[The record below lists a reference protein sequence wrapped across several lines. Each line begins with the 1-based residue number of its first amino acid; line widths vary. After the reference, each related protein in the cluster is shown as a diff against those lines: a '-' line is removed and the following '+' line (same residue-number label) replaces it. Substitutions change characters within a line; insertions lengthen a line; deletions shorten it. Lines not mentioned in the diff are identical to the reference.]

1 MPSPRRIH
9 RISQAL
15 HRRQDDLVV
24 AIERVHDRHN
34 ISAILRSADAVGVGH
49 VIWEPDPRQ
58 NEEPIN
64 PEISKGTERWVQLKV
79 TKKLT
84 RDLRALKKKGY
95 QVAATHL
102 SHRAVDFRSL
112 DWTKKWVV
120 ILGNEHAGCSEDVLA
135 EADENIILPMMG
147 LVQSLNV
154 SVATAVLLYEIQRQ
168 RENAGMYQRQLPKRT
183 VQKIMK
189 AWRLN
194 DEGYTIE
201 HLLNPPA
208 PEDELPPAHDRH
220 SDGRLRGFSRVRRR
234 EERARRRAAVAPAI
248 DAQPAAPTNADRPMK
263 RAPSS
268 AKKSR
273 PRSRR

>member
-15 HRRQDDLVV
+15 HRRQDDLIV

-34 ISAILRSADAVGVGH
+34 ISAILRSADAVGIGH

-58 NEEPIN
+58 DEEAIN

-79 TKKLT
+79 TKNLM
-84 RDLRALKKKGY
+84 RDLQALKKKGY
-95 QVAATHL
+95 RIAATHL
-102 SHRAVDFRSL
+102 SRRAVDFRSL

-120 ILGNEHAGCSEDVLA
+120 ILGNEHAGCSDAVLA
-135 EADENIILPMMG
+135 EADENVILPMMG

-154 SVATAVLLYEIQRQ
+154 SVATAVLMYEIQRQ
-168 RENAGMYQRQLPKRT
+168 RENAGMYQRTLPRRT

-189 AWRLN
+189 AWHL
-194 DEGYTIE
+194 DTEGYRLE
-201 HLLNPPA
+201 DLLSPPDA
-208 PEDELPPAHDRH
+208 QAELPPTHDRH

-234 EERARRRAAVAPAI
+234 EERARRRAEAASGAVNTKSPLPSPA
-248 DAQPAAPTNADRPMK
+248 DAKRRPV
-263 RAPSS
+263 S
-268 AKKSR
+268 KKTVKSK
-273 PRSRR
+273 P